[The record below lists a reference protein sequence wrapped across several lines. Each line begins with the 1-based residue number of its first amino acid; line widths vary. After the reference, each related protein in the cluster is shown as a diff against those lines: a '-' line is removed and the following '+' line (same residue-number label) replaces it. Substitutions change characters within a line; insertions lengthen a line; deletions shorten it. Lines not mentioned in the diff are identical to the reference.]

1 MNSFILALHVVGSL
15 ALILIVLL
23 QSGKGDM
30 GAAFGGGGGGQS
42 FLGNTGAVSFLGK
55 ITTFIAVMFMVTS
68 LYLAYSSNLK
78 AKKPSLMTDKKV
90 EQTVPAEKA
99 KQ

>member
-1 MNSFILALHVVGSL
+1 MNNFILVLHVLGSL

-30 GAAFGGGGGGQS
+30 GAAFGGGGGQS

-68 LYLAYSSNLK
+68 LYLAYASNNK
-78 AKKPSLMTDKKV
+78 SDSLMPDKKV
-90 EQTVPAEKA
+90 ETTVPA
-99 KQ
+99 KQANK

>member
-1 MNSFILALHVVGSL
+1 MNNFILVLHVLGSL

-68 LYLAYSSNLK
+68 LYLAYASNNK
-78 AKKPSLMTDKKV
+78 SDSLMPGKKV
-90 EQTVPAEKA
+90 ETTIPEKRA
-99 KQ
+99 NK